1 MIYGEIWSQS
11 TKKFEYFI
19 SSRNCARKQSNLDNY
34 IKTISVW
41 LKITRCRRWPNQQA
55 WVKCT
60 FSRQIQMTIC
70 KFTNI
75 NTQIAQVDSLAGN
88 TSTRA
93 AAASCAEIITIVT
106 EITTIVASN
115 PENSTV
121 TKIVMFSCSDVTF
134 NNRLQPWQPR
144 SHLPPVWLAQTP
156 KRPLWPPR

>member
-1 MIYGEIWSQS
+1 
-11 TKKFEYFI
+11 
-19 SSRNCARKQSNLDNY
+19 
-34 IKTISVW
+34 
-41 LKITRCRRWPNQQA
+41 
-55 WVKCT
+55 
-60 FSRQIQMTIC
+60 MTIC

-134 NNRLQPWQPR
+134 NNRLQP
-144 SHLPPVWLAQTP
+144 
-156 KRPLWPPR
+156 